1 MMVNRLTPEARW
13 HRAVDLGILVDPQ
26 DEWLLSELTW
36 RGSTKGYVE
45 STHYDGVWRKTVK
58 LSHYIMGTPIWE
70 GEFIDHINRNKLDN
84 RRDNL
89 RWVNEYTSSQNRGYV
104 DTAANIRKASRS
116 DKYEVR
122 VQRNGIRHDLG
133 TFNTIQEAEH
143 AKDKWFQN
151 QGELQVS
158 NRG

>member
-1 MMVNRLTPEARW
+1 MANRLTPEARW

-58 LSHYIMGTPIWE
+58 LAHYIMGTPIWE
-70 GEFIDHINRNKLDN
+70 WEFIDHINRNKLDN
-84 RRDNL
+84 RRSNL
-89 RWVNEYTSSQNRGYV
+89 RWVDLYTSSQNRDFV
-104 DTAANIRKASRS
+104 DDAANIRKTSRY

-122 VQRNGIRHDLG
+122 IQRNGIRHDLG
-133 TFNTIQEAEH
+133 TFNTVQEATH
-143 AKDKWFQN
+143 ARDKWFQA
-151 QGELQVS
+151 QGKIPLGDS
-158 NRG
+158 G